1 MWIMRIKINDT
12 KLLFIYR
19 TFLFRFCTF
28 NTDKDDMK
36 AIVNALNIK
45 NRKKRITYIFDEA
58 IRTLNTYYSEDLCK
72 FEDGKC
78 IVQREKNINRVN
90 GCCRLCP
97 IVTDKGCP
105 SVNIT
110 CKLIYC
116 KRAIGNI
123 KLLDINDIKILKCLS
138 FVSRL
143 IILSDTFST
152 REEVI
157 KDLYYGPLYAIP
169 RGLVK
174 EIKHFVYRIKYQN
187 KL

>member
-1 MWIMRIKINDT
+1 MRIKINNT
-12 KLLFIYR
+12 KLLFLYR
-19 TFLFRFCTF
+19 TFLFRFFTF
-28 NTDKDDMK
+28 ETDKKDMK

-45 NRKKRITYIFDEA
+45 NRKEKITYIFDEA
-58 IRTLNTYYSEDLCK
+58 INVLNKYYSDDLCQ
-72 FEDGKC
+72 FINGKC
-78 IVQREKNINRVN
+78 IVQREKKIDRVN

-97 IVTDKGCP
+97 IVTNKGCP

-116 KRAIGNI
+116 KRALGNV
-123 KLLDINDIKILKCLS
+123 KLLKLNDIKILKCLS
-138 FVSRL
+138 LVQRL

-157 KDLYYGPLYAIP
+157 RDLYYGPLYSIP
-169 RGLVK
+169 RGLFK
-174 EIKHFVYRIKYQN
+174 EIKHFIYRRKYRN

>member
-1 MWIMRIKINDT
+1 MKIEINNT
-12 KLLFIYR
+12 KLLFLYR
-19 TFLFRFCTF
+19 TFLFRFTKF
-28 NTDKDDMK
+28 ETDKDNMK
-36 AIVNALNIK
+36 EIVTALNIK

-58 IRTLNTYYSEDLCK
+58 IKVLNTYYSTDLCQFK
-72 FEDGKC
+72 DGKC
-78 IVQREKNINRVN
+78 IVQRKNNLNRNN

-116 KRAIGNI
+116 KTAIGNI
-123 KLLDINDIKILKCLS
+123 KLLTLNDIKILKCLS
-138 FVSRL
+138 IMQRL
-143 IILSDTFST
+143 TILSDTFST

-157 KDLYYGPLYAIP
+157 KDLYYGPLYSIP
-169 RGLVK
+169 RGLLK
-174 EIKHFVYRIKYQN
+174 EIKHFFYRLKYNN

>member
-1 MWIMRIKINDT
+1 MKIKINNT
-12 KLLFIYR
+12 NMLFLYR
-19 TFLFRFCTF
+19 TFLFRFCSFETS
-28 NTDKDDMK
+28 NNEMK
-36 AIVNALNIK
+36 TIVNALNIK
-45 NRKKRITYIFDEA
+45 NRKNRITYVFDQA
-58 IRTLNTYYSEDLCK
+58 INILNTYYSDDLCQFK
-72 FEDGKC
+72 DGKC
-78 IVQREKNINRVN
+78 ISQRENNIDRVN

-97 IVTDKGCP
+97 IVTNKGCP

-123 KLLDINDIKILKCLS
+123 KLLTINDIKILKCLS
-138 FVSRL
+138 IIQRL

-169 RGLVK
+169 RGFLK
-174 EIKHFVYRIKYQN
+174 EIKHFFYRLKYQN